1 LTKLLFSIL
10 LNTHLF
16 FIIIIMV
23 TLLVFFS
30 LIFVPMLLVLV
41 WGFTWLI
48 FWIVFDIILALLA
61 IKIVRPNRVMTVEFL
76 WRYTRVLRQWF
87 HMIIPIVETTRTQ
100 YLYKRNFPVQVE
112 WVTAD
117 NVSARVDLNVV
128 YYVED
133 DGDNSRK
140 WNIYKSVYSIDDPR
154 TLMKATIDEQLRW
167 MIFHFTHKEIFGKR
181 EEIGQEIETRLRDK
195 LKEFGY
201 RIDSIQVQNIDLD
214 SNVMRAMNKE
224 IETAKLKNAAY
235 NEAEA
240 QKIMKVK
247 AAEADKEAQILLG
260 QGMAGQ
266 RMEIAK
272 GFQESVEMI
281 KWADESLTAEDI
293 LQFLLDSS
301 RIETLAKVWQK
312 DNAKIIYLNE
322 SLEWK
327 RNTESKLIAW
337 SDLMK

>member
-1 LTKLLFSIL
+1 MVTIFVFALMIIIPILIISLMWPIGIVPSIL
-10 LNTHLF
+10 
-16 FIIIIMV
+16 
-23 TLLVFFS
+23 
-30 LIFVPMLLVLV
+30 
-41 WGFTWLI
+41 
-48 FWIVFDIILALLA
+48 FDLILALLS
-61 IKIVRPNRVMTVEFL
+61 IRIVRPNHVMTVEFL
-76 WRYTRVLRQWF
+76 WKYVRVLRQWF
-87 HMIIPIVETTRTQ
+87 HMIIPVIETTRTQ
-100 YLYKRNFPVQVE
+100 YLFKRNFAVQVE
-112 WVTAD
+112 WVTSD

-133 DGDNSRK
+133 DNDDSKN

-167 MIFHFTHKEIFGKR
+167 MIFHFTHKEIFWKR
-181 EEIGQEIETRLRDK
+181 EEIGLDIEERLRDK

-201 RIDSIQVQNIDLD
+201 RIDSIQVQNIELD
-214 SNVMRAMNKE
+214 WSVMRAMNKE

-281 KWADESLTAEDI
+281 KWADNSLSAQDI
-293 LQFLLDSS
+293 LNFLLDSS
-301 RIETLAKVWQK
+301 RIETLAKVWK
-312 DNAKIIYLNE
+312 SNAKVIYLNE
-322 SLEWK
+322 SLEGKW
-327 RNTESKLIAW
+327 TMESKLIAW

>member
-1 LTKLLFSIL
+1 LIIAPVLFVSVFWL
-10 LNTHLF
+10 AG
-16 FIIIIMV
+16 
-23 TLLVFFS
+23 LVF
-30 LIFVPMLLVLV
+30 
-41 WGFTWLI
+41 
-48 FWIVFDIILALLA
+48 WILFDIILAALS
-61 IKIVRPNRVMTVEFL
+61 IRIVRPNTVMVVETL
-76 WRYTRVLRQWF
+76 WRYTWVLRQWF
-87 HMIIPIVETTRTQ
+87 HMIIPIIQTTRTQ
-100 YLYKRNFPVQVE
+100 YLFKRNFEVQVE
-112 WVTAD
+112 GVTSD

-133 DGDNSRK
+133 DHDDSMN
-140 WNIYKSVYSIDDPR
+140 WNIFKSVYSIDDPR

-181 EEIGQEIETRLRDK
+181 DEIGKDIEMSLRDK

-201 RIDSIQVQNIDLD
+201 RIDSIQVKNIDLD
-214 SNVMRAMNKE
+214 SAVMRAMNKE

-272 GFQESVEMI
+272 WFQESIDMI
-281 KWADESLTAEDI
+281 KWADKTLTAQDI
-293 LQFLLDSS
+293 LNFLLDSS
-301 RIETLAKVWQK
+301 RIETLAKV
-312 DNAKIIYLNE
+312 AKNNSKIVYLNE